1 MEIDDVSW
9 FAVPKTEPLLPIPGT
24 LACRRFNPGK
34 SQSTLCQRL
43 RLTIEILARA
53 LHKQLATINPNLMQ
67 NFESTYALLVRSEE
81 KKRNV
86 QEILVYALIILSAVF
101 SIWQFAH
108 QTVAFPIDKLANA
121 TVSAT
126 ASQRS

>member
-1 MEIDDVSW
+1 
-9 FAVPKTEPLLPIPGT
+9 
-24 LACRRFNPGK
+24 
-34 SQSTLCQRL
+34 
-43 RLTIEILARA
+43 LTSEILAQA
-53 LHKQLATINPNLMQ
+53 LRKQMASTNPNLMQ

-86 QEILVYALIILSAVF
+86 LEILVYVLIILSAVF
-101 SIWQFAH
+101 SIWQFAN
-108 QTVAFPIDKLANA
+108 QTVAFPIDKLAKA

>member
-1 MEIDDVSW
+1 M
-9 FAVPKTEPLLPIPGT
+9 
-24 LACRRFNPGK
+24 RN
-34 SQSTLCQRL
+34 
-43 RLTIEILARA
+43 
-53 LHKQLATINPNLMQ
+53 QLAFNQSKLMQ

-86 QEILVYALIILSAVF
+86 LEIVVYALFILSAVF

-121 TVSAT
+121 TVCAT
-126 ASQRS
+126 EPQRS

>member
-1 MEIDDVSW
+1 M
-9 FAVPKTEPLLPIPGT
+9 
-24 LACRRFNPGK
+24 RN
-34 SQSTLCQRL
+34 
-43 RLTIEILARA
+43 
-53 LHKQLATINPNLMQ
+53 QLAFNQSNLMQ

-86 QEILVYALIILSAVF
+86 LEIVVYALFILSAVF

-121 TVSAT
+121 TVCAT
-126 ASQRS
+126 EPQRS

>member
-1 MEIDDVSW
+1 
-9 FAVPKTEPLLPIPGT
+9 
-24 LACRRFNPGK
+24 
-34 SQSTLCQRL
+34 
-43 RLTIEILARA
+43 
-53 LHKQLATINPNLMQ
+53 MQ

-86 QEILVYALIILSAVF
+86 LEILVYALFILSAVF

-121 TVSAT
+121 TVCAT
-126 ASQRS
+126 DARQG